1 VAPTPRSDRR
11 HAHGKAAA
19 TYQGDVFIN
28 CPFDDDYRPLRDAIV
43 FAALACRLR
52 PRCALEASNAGQ
64 VRIDKIV
71 GMIRDCRWGIHDIS
85 RTEPNANG
93 LPRFNMPLELG
104 LFLGAHRFGSPEQR
118 EKSCLVLDRE
128 PFRFQQFISDIA
140 GQDVVAHGGQPT
152 LAIVAVRDWLAA
164 WLPEQARRLPGG
176 LSIADRFGAF
186 QRDLP
191 RLCAALHR
199 QPANLTFT
207 DYCQAVS
214 DWLTEADAAAGGA

>member
-1 VAPTPRSDRR
+1 MPRTPRSEGR
-11 HAHGKAAA
+11 HAHAKAAA

-28 CPFDDDYRPLRDAIV
+28 CPFDDDYRPLQDAIV
-43 FAALACRLR
+43 FAVLACRLR

-104 LFLGAHRFGSPEQR
+104 LFLGAHRFGNPEQR

-128 PFRFQQFISDIA
+128 QFRFQEFISDIA
-140 GQDVVAHGGQPT
+140 GQDVIAHGGQPGR
-152 LAIVAVRDWLAA
+152 AIEAVRNWLAA
-164 WLPEQARRLPGG
+164 SLPEQAGRLPGG
-176 LSIADRFGAF
+176 SAISGRFALF
-186 QRDLP
+186 QQDLP
-191 RLCAALHR
+191 RLCASMHR
-199 QPANLTFT
+199 DSAHLTFT
-207 DYCQAVS
+207 DYCEAVS
-214 DWLTEADAAAGGA
+214 DWLREEQLARGGE